1 MLGYIL
7 PTGNGRRILWYP
19 APRLPW
25 GELIG
30 LKGKVT
36 LLTADLDVDVK
47 KISMLTK
54 DNIHRP
60 VIRTKLNPFW
70 RFYWVGRLMLW
81 GVIWLIGIDNPL
93 EDLVGG
99 LYLLLGLPLFVALTR
114 MVIQQHLGT
123 VMARFEALAYSPK
136 VELVYSQRLKNL
148 EEKIDE
154 VGVVEALDLLDEFG
168 LRHLQE
174 FYRRVAWQTR
184 WETPPPTGAGVL
196 SC

>member
-7 PTGNGRRILWYP
+7 PTGEGRRVLWYP

-36 LLTADLDVDVK
+36 LLTSDMDVDVD
-47 KISMLTK
+47 KITVLTK

-60 VIRTKLNPFW
+60 VIRGKLSPFW

-81 GVIWLIGIDNPL
+81 GVIWLVGIDNPL

-99 LYLLLGLPLFVALTR
+99 LYLLIGLPLFVALTR
-114 MVIQQHLGT
+114 MNTQSLLSNV
-123 VMARFEALAYSPK
+123 VARFEALAYSPE
-136 VELVYSQRLKNL
+136 VELVYSQRLKDL
-148 EEKIDE
+148 EIAIDE
-154 VGVVEALDLLDEFG
+154 QGITTALNLLDELG

-174 FYRRVAWQTR
+174 FYRRTAWQPR

-196 SC
+196 

>member
-7 PTGNGRRILWYP
+7 PIGNGKRTLWYP

-30 LKGKVT
+30 LDRGVNLMT
-36 LLTADLDVDVK
+36 PDLDVDLD

-81 GVIWLIGIDNPL
+81 GVIWLFGIDEPL
-93 EDLVGG
+93 EDLIGG

-114 MVIQQHLGT
+114 ATIQQHLGG
-123 VMARFEALAYSPK
+123 VVARFEALTYAPE
-136 VELVYSQRLKNL
+136 VRLTFSQRLKDL

-154 VGVVEALDLLDEFG
+154 VGIVDALDLLDEFG

-174 FYRRVAWQTR
+174 FYRRAAWQTR
-184 WETPPPTGAGVL
+184 WSCPPPTGAGVIE
-196 SC
+196 C